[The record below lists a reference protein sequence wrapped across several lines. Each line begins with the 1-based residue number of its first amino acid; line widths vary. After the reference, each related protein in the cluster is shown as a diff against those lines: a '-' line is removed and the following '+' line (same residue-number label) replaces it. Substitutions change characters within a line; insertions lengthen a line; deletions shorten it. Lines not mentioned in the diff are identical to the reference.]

1 MPVAVVAQRG
11 EGLAAR
17 IAAAHADAAALHPGR
32 PTLQVGMDTPQAT
45 AELLSHCAER
55 LAEPGVDAVLGPAT
69 DGGWWVLGLRDPLAA
84 TALHGVPMSTAE
96 TGDRTLDALRAAGLR
111 VALAEPLTDVD
122 TAAEAVALAAQV
134 PGSRFARAVVR
145 PRGSSSAVDRSRSV
159 NWPTVSAATKS
170 IPPPTRAS
178 APRRDIVG
186 GSGSGATSGC
196 AGSGRVAASGVAS
209 SVRSDR
215 PRSDRTIV
223 GSFVTTCSANEAR
236 NTQAAA

>member
-1 MPVAVVAQRG
+1 MTGPVTTVVLAKAPEPGRVKTRLCPPATPELAAAIASAALLDTLDAAAGVAGDTVVALTGDRAAAVGAADLAAALDGLAVVAQRG

-122 TAAEAVALAAQV
+122 TAAEAVAVAAQV
-134 PGSRFARAVVR
+134 PGSRFARAVAELTLRCPEV
-145 PRGSSSAVDRSRSV
+145 SV
-159 NWPTVSAATKS
+159 
-170 IPPPTRAS
+170 
-178 APRRDIVG
+178 
-186 GSGSGATSGC
+186 
-196 AGSGRVAASGVAS
+196 
-209 SVRSDR
+209 
-215 PRSDRTIV
+215 
-223 GSFVTTCSANEAR
+223 
-236 NTQAAA
+236 